1 MGALTR
7 VAAPQD
13 DAADDFDRIP
23 YAAWPDRL
31 DRPYDPPICDVEL
44 PAEAAREILAL
55 SIGVGAVVSS
65 PYRRCLQ
72 TAAIVCRELG
82 LGMLRVDNRLGE
94 VLVTRRIF

>member
-1 MGALTR
+1 
-7 VAAPQD
+7 
-13 DAADDFDRIP
+13 
-23 YAAWPDRL
+23 
-31 DRPYDPPICDVEL
+31 
-44 PAEAAREILAL
+44 
-55 SIGVGAVVSS
+55 VGAVVSS